1 MHYLQHMQGEELRS
15 FKAGF
20 EYQAWK
26 VSEEAQI
33 LLLWGYNN
41 NSILQEVECWLSP
54 IATSTI
60 HELSQNGC
68 YLAYD
73 IVIDG
78 KRAHEVLSLI
88 LLQLLR
94 LKSDTLNDENQ
105 YSELSGDL
113 ETYRLIGSDGKHSNE
128 NDEAKL
134 DVLQKI
140 AARIIGFFEPSEI
153 VYIFIDRVDR
163 CSRNPPNHRKALL
176 DALVKMVEAA
186 DCKLKVLTVING
198 YYWESRYYCLEN
210 RRGKSLIDLA
220 DFLLHKPPLIIFLGI
235 IIDNEL

>member
-94 LKSDTLNDENQ
+94 FKSDTLNDENQ

-113 ETYRLIGSDGKHSNE
+113 ETYRLFGGEGKHSNE
-128 NDEAKL
+128 NSEAEL
-134 DVLQKI
+134 NVLQNI

-153 VYIFIDRVDR
+153 VYIVIDRVDR

-198 YYWESRYYCLEN
+198 YDWDSRYYDLEN
-210 RRGKSLIDLA
+210 RRGKRCVMEQALK
-220 DFLLHKPPLIIFLGI
+220 F
-235 IIDNEL
+235 